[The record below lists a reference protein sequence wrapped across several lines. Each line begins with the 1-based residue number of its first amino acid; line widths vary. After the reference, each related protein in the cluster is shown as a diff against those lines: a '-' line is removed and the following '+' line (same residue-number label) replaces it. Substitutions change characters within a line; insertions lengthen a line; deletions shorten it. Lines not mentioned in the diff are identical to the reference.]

1 MLLIW
6 KQILENP
13 VYQKKEEL
21 LFVLNQR
28 CIIVFGD
35 IGLKVNI
42 HNAYTQKQTNKQKII
57 QDFIK
62 IHIPCMNTENL

>member
-1 MLLIW
+1 MW
-6 KQILENP
+6 KQTPQNP

-21 LFVLNQR
+21 SFGLNQKNADL
-28 CIIVFGD
+28 FLD
-35 IGLKVNI
+35 IGLKVSI
-42 HNAYTQKQTNKQKII
+42 HNAYTQKQTNKKI

>member
-21 LFVLNQR
+21 LFVLNQKYV
-28 CIIVFGD
+28 IVFGYR
-35 IGLKVNI
+35 IKSEYSQCLHSK
-42 HNAYTQKQTNKQKII
+42 TNKKNPGL
-57 QDFIK
+57 
-62 IHIPCMNTENL
+62 H

>member
-21 LFVLNQR
+21 SGCIKSKNRSLFL
-28 CIIVFGD
+28 D

-42 HNAYTQKQTNKQKII
+42 HNAYTQKQTKQNIT
-57 QDFIK
+57 QDFVK
-62 IHIPCMNTENL
+62 IHILCMNTENL

>member
-6 KQILENP
+6 KQIVENP

-21 LFVLNQR
+21 LFVVNQKMYN
-28 CIIVFGD
+28 VFGYR
-35 IGLKVNI
+35 IKSEYSQCLHSK
-42 HNAYTQKQTNKQKII
+42 TNKQKKI

>member
-21 LFVLNQR
+21 SGCIKSKNRSLFL
-28 CIIVFGD
+28 D

-42 HNAYTQKQTNKQKII
+42 HNAYTQKQTKQNKT
-57 QDFIK
+57 QDFVK
-62 IHIPCMNTENL
+62 IHILCMNTENL